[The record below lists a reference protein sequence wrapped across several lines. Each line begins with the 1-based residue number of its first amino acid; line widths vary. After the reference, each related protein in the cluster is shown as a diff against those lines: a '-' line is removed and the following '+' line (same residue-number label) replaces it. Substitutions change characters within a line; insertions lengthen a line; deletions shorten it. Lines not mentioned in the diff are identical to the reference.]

1 MQSFRLNL
9 YQTNFLDHKVEPR
22 GLTYSPYISPDRP
35 PAIRKIILNVESD
48 ISFLVELLRPIVL
61 EWG

>member
-22 GLTYSPYISPDRP
+22 GLTYSPYVSECARHNGTSTDAGPPDTPQR
-35 PAIRKIILNVESD
+35 
-48 ISFLVELLRPIVL
+48 
-61 EWG
+61 

>member
-22 GLTYSPYISPDRP
+22 GLTYSPYVSECARHNGTSTDAQHRTLTGHRSVS
-35 PAIRKIILNVESD
+35 ADCHERS
-48 ISFLVELLRPIVL
+48 
-61 EWG
+61 